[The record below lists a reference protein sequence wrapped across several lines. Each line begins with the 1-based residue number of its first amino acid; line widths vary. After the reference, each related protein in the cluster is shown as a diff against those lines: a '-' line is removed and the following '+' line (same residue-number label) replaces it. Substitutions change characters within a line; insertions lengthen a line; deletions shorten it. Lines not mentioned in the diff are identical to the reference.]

1 MGCDG
6 MGWGGAVSRP
16 PPPSRRPSGL
26 AVAAEAARCRRRGA
40 RAAPAGRRLAVG
52 VGWRDGCRR
61 VLPPRSLPGRSGGRR
76 CVPAL
81 PAESPGMWD
90 GRVAVSRAYRA
101 GTLRAGAV
109 LRVTLAALQ
118 VSFIASL
125 GPVRREGAAWD
136 QSLWNCPGHAVA
148 ELSDGRLQ
156 VQLSKRVIQST
167 EVERLGLL
175 AVCSAGRMLF
185 EAGILNL
192 TFLEI
197 ICKNPYVKITSSASH
212 SSRLV
217 VECREGCCS
226 KASFYLNPGHA
237 VE

>member
-1 MGCDG
+1 M
-6 MGWGGAVSRP
+6 P
-16 PPPSRRPSGL
+16 PG
-26 AVAAEAARCRRRGA
+26 
-40 RAAPAGRRLAVG
+40 AAPALAAGQEWRAQVRPCASRGVAGDVG
-52 VGWRDGCRR
+52 DG
-61 VLPPRSLPGRSGGRR
+61 
-76 CVPAL
+76 
-81 PAESPGMWD
+81 D
-90 GRVAVSRAYRA
+90 GRDAVSRAYRA
-101 GTLRAGAV
+101 RTLRAGAV
-109 LRVTLAALQ
+109 LRVTLAALR

-136 QSLWNCPGHAVA
+136 RSLCNCPGHAVA

-156 VQLSKRVIQST
+156 VQFSKRVIQST
-167 EVERLGLL
+167 KVERLGLL

-192 TFLEI
+192 PFLGI
-197 ICKNPYVKITSSASH
+197 ICKNPYVKISSLASH

-226 KASFYLNPGHA
+226 KASFYPNPRHA